1 MNEPGFL
8 FSGQLAEAVGM
19 GRDFYEADPEAR
31 ELLARTSARCGRD
44 LEKLL
49 FEGPAEALHENL
61 AAQAGV
67 YLVSTLAARAL
78 ERSGVRPSAT
88 AGYSLGNYAAM
99 VAAQAITYDDA
110 LEVLIAVWR
119 ETERLGIRGSM
130 GAVVGARREVVD
142 ETLADLRNAGHPVWI
157 GNVNASTQFVLTGES
172 DGVAEALARLAP
184 KSLSVLPLPMSWP
197 IHSSLMEP
205 VARAVAPVVESCRSI
220 RDPAIPYYGPDG
232 KRARTGE
239 RVREL
244 LGTEFIHPTLW
255 NETYAAIVAD
265 GTRTFLEVGPGD
277 MLSKM
282 ARWIDRTT
290 TCRPAGSLAAIRAA
304 IAAASTPTSDSL
316 GRA

>member
-1 MNEPGFL
+1 MKDPGFL

-19 GRDFYEADPEAR
+19 GRDFWDADPGAR
-31 ELLARTSARCGRD
+31 ELFANTSARCGRD
-44 LEKLL
+44 LEKIL
-49 FEGPAEALHENL
+49 FEGPEEALHENL

-67 YLVSTLAARAL
+67 YLVSTLAARGL
-78 ERSGVRPSAT
+78 ERAGVRPSAT

-99 VAAQAITYDDA
+99 VAAQAISYDDA

-130 GAVVGARREVVD
+130 GAVVGARRDAVNEVCD
-142 ETLADLRNAGHPVWI
+142 DLRSSGFPVWI
-157 GNVNASTQFVLTGES
+157 GNVNASTQFVLTGDS
-172 DGVAEALARLAP
+172 AAVAEALRRLAP

-197 IHSSLMEP
+197 SHSPLMDP
-205 VARAVAPVVESCRSI
+205 VARAVAPVVEACRSI
-220 RDPAIPYYGPDG
+220 RDPAVPYYGPDG

-255 NETYAAIVAD
+255 NETYEAMVAD
-265 GTRTFLEVGPGD
+265 GTNTFVEVGPGE

-290 TCRPAGSLAAIRAA
+290 TCRPAGSLAAIRAV
-304 IAAASTPTSDSL
+304 SDSL
-316 GRA
+316 ARA